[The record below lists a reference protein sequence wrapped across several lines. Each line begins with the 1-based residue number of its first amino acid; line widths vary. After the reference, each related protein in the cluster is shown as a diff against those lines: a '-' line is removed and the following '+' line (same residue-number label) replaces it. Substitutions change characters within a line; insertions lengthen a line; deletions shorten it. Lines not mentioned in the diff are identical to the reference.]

1 VSAPRA
7 LRLAAVVLLVLLALP
22 ALGAAQQPAPAPAP
36 TPVTTPVETPVP
48 TPTVTPAQ
56 APAPAPAPPPAEVT
70 PPAAM
75 ELTLSAAGAFE
86 LEDSF
91 DWGLTAALAPG
102 QDAAAPLARGET
114 RTVTVNLVA
123 HRAPASSTAFTGVR
137 GEVCAVSATGSA
149 GTDARIDLRVQAA
162 SVTGAYVD
170 LPGASQP
177 ILPTLAAGERAC
189 FPYEMAFPPAL
200 TGAYRV
206 VADAVASGQP
216 AGEATAPFSLPSPE
230 ARTVDG
236 NAHLALQVTCP
247 PGLACAPVGVPP
259 TALDAPGPVDVAIE
273 VRNDGAECDTP
284 QSVAL
289 AATLTETDSGTAHDA
304 GAGAALMTADC
315 SAACTLP
322 VGHWQTHA
330 GATPP
335 TPDRI
340 TPYLPILLGTPG
352 GAQTVEVASAGQALP
367 LLAFSEDRA
376 NGVNRLYAELLAAKL
391 NIARGVPADAVAGT
405 IAAADA
411 SLAAHGP
418 GDWILH
424 PQHDDVI
431 AWTDQ
436 LEAFNNGSLGPGGCA
451 EAGGT
456 AAPAPAAAAA
466 PAPATTDPAA
476 ALQTLLSPS

>member
-1 VSAPRA
+1 
-7 LRLAAVVLLVLLALP
+7 
-22 ALGAAQQPAPAPAP
+22 
-36 TPVTTPVETPVP
+36 
-48 TPTVTPAQ
+48 
-56 APAPAPAPPPAEVT
+56 
-70 PPAAM
+70 M

-86 LEDSF
+86 LEESH
-91 DWGLTAALAPG
+91 DWGLTAAPAPG

-114 RTVTVNLVA
+114 RTVTFDLVA
-123 HRAPASSTAFTGVR
+123 HRAPAASTAFTGVR
-137 GEVCAVSATGSA
+137 GEVCALSPTGSA

-170 LPGASQP
+170 LPGATHTV
-177 ILPTLAAGERAC
+177 LPALAAGERAC
-189 FPYEMAFPPAL
+189 FPYEVAFPPAL

-206 VADAVASGQP
+206 VADAVAAGAP
-216 AGEATAPFSLPSPE
+216 AGEAAAPFALPAPE

-236 NAHLALQVTCP
+236 DAHLALEVTCP
-247 PGLACAPVGVPP
+247 PGLACTPAGAPP
-259 TALDAPGPVDVAIE
+259 TAIDAPGPVTVAIE
-273 VRNDGAECDTP
+273 VRNESADCDIP

-289 AATLTETDSGTAHDA
+289 AATLTETGSGRAHDA
-304 GAGAALMTADC
+304 GAGATIMTADC

-352 GAQTVEVASAGQALP
+352 GAQTVEVATAGQALP
-367 LLAFSEDRA
+367 LLSFAGDRA

-391 NIARGVPADAVAGT
+391 NIARGAPGDAIAAT

-411 SLAAHGP
+411 SLAEHGP

-424 PQHDDVI
+424 PQHDAVI

-436 LEAFNNGSLGPGGCA
+436 LAAFNAGALGPGGCA
-451 EAGGT
+451 EAGGS
-456 AAPAPAAAAA
+456 AAPAPAPAEAPAPAAAN
-466 PAPATTDPAA
+466 PADV
-476 ALQTLLSPS
+476 LQTLLAPGGLGL

>member
-1 VSAPRA
+1 VSASRA

-22 ALGAAQQPAPAPAP
+22 ALGAAQEPAPAPAP
-36 TPVTTPVETPVP
+36 ASVETPSAAP
-48 TPTVTPAQ
+48 ATDPTVAPAQ
-56 APAPAPAPPPAEVT
+56 APAPAPAPAPAEVS
-70 PPAAM
+70 PPPAM
-75 ELTLSAAGAFE
+75 ELTLSGAGAFE
-86 LEDSF
+86 LEDAF
-91 DWGLTAALAPG
+91 DWGLTAAPAPG

-123 HRAPASSTAFTGVR
+123 HRAPATSSAFTGVR
-137 GEVCAVSATGSA
+137 GEVCAVSPAGTA

-170 LPGASQP
+170 LPGASRP
-177 ILPTLAAGERAC
+177 ILPALAAGERGC

-206 VADAVASGQP
+206 VADAVVSGLP
-216 AGEATAPFSLPSPE
+216 AGEATAPFALPSPE

-236 NAHLALQVTCP
+236 DASLALQVTCP
-247 PGLACAPVGVPP
+247 PGLVCTPVGAPP
-259 TALDAPGPVDVAIE
+259 ASISAPGPVDVAIE
-273 VRNDGAECDTP
+273 VRNEGAECDTP

-289 AATLTETDSGTAHDA
+289 AATLTEADSGTVHDA
-304 GAGAALMTADC
+304 GAGATVMTADC
-315 SAACTLP
+315 AAACTLP

-391 NIARGVPADAVAGT
+391 NIARGAPADAVAT
-405 IAAADA
+405 TVAAADA

-431 AWTDQ
+431 AWTNQ
-436 LEAFNNGSLGPGGCA
+436 LEAFNDGALGPGGCA
-451 EAGGT
+451 EAGGSAT
-456 AAPAPAAAAA
+456 PAPAAAAPPAPEATDVLQSLLA
-466 PAPATTDPAA
+466 PA
-476 ALQTLLSPS
+476 